1 MKKRFALVLASALL
15 AFALT
20 ACGEDTRNE
29 AVIDGTDNAVTD
41 QGQDGSTMDGS
52 SQQHTGSDLKNEAQD
67 LGDDLK
73 NGAADL
79 GDELKDGAE
88 DLADG
93 TEDALTGKSRTSDT
107 SAKKSGSSMGSSF
120 SQMLQNARVHDTDGD
135 LTDHENAST
144 PGTTL
149 S

>member
-41 QGQDGSTMDGS
+41 QNQNDSMMDGS
-52 SQQHTGSDLKNEAQD
+52 SQQDTGSELKNEAQD

-79 GDELKDGAE
+79 GDDLKDGAE
-88 DLADG
+88 DLVDG
-93 TEDALTGKSRTSDT
+93 TEDALTGEDHTSNT
-107 SAKKSGSSMGSSF
+107 STKKKGSSIDSSY
-120 SQMLQNARVHDTDGD
+120 SQMLENARVHDTDGD

-144 PGTTL
+144 PGTTF
-149 S
+149 

>member
-15 AFALT
+15 ALALT

-41 QGQDGSTMDGS
+41 QGQDGSMMDGS
-52 SQQHTGSDLKNEAQD
+52 SQDNTDTDLKDDAQD

-73 NGAADL
+73 DGAEDL
-79 GDELKDGAE
+79 GDDLKDGAE
-88 DLADG
+88 DLVNG
-93 TEDALTGKSRTSDT
+93 TDDVLTDKDETSNT
-107 SAKKSGSSMGSSF
+107 SSKKSGSSIGSSY

-144 PGTTL
+144 PGTTF
-149 S
+149 

>member
-1 MKKRFALVLASALL
+1 MKKGFALVLASALL
-15 AFALT
+15 VFALS
-20 ACGEDTRNE
+20 ACGEDKRNE

-41 QGQDGSTMDGS
+41 QGQDGSMMDGS
-52 SQQHTGSDLKNEAQD
+52 SQHNTGSDLKDDAQD

-73 NGAADL
+73 
-79 GDELKDGAE
+79 DGAE
-88 DLADG
+88 DLGDDLKDGAQDLVDG
-93 TEDALTGKSRTSDT
+93 TEDVLTGEDRTSNT
-107 SAKKSGSSMGSSF
+107 STGKSGSSIGSSY

-144 PGTTL
+144 PGTTF

>member
-41 QGQDGSTMDGS
+41 QNQNDSMMDGS
-52 SQQHTGSDLKNEAQD
+52 SQQDTGSELKNEAQD

-73 NGAADL
+73 
-79 GDELKDGAE
+79 DGAE
-88 DLADG
+88 DLVDG
-93 TEDALTGKSRTSDT
+93 TEDALTGEDRTSNT
-107 SAKKSGSSMGSSF
+107 STKKKGSSIGSSY
-120 SQMLQNARVHDTDGD
+120 SQMLENARVHDTDGD

-144 PGTTL
+144 PGTTF
-149 S
+149 

>member
-41 QGQDGSTMDGS
+41 QGQDGSMMDGS
-52 SQQHTGSDLKNEAQD
+52 SQHDTGSDLKDDAQDLGDDLKDGAED

-73 NGAADL
+73 NGA
-79 GDELKDGAE
+79 E
-88 DLADG
+88 DLVDG
-93 TEDALTGKSRTSDT
+93 TEDVLTGEDHTSGT
-107 SAKKSGSSMGSSF
+107 STKKSGSSIGSSY